1 MSDTPEQ
8 SRAREHLPW
17 AALPVAMVFVAP
29 SIVHACWG
37 YGALGTAASYGV
49 GWSYYVGLMGPLVMA
64 GVLWPLSLILMDRV
78 APRWPRAIRW
88 GVGLAVARALLVH
101 DVWRLLQY
109 GYQAPRIP
117 QAIATALV
125 AGVFGFGLGFL
136 CGMGCLWRRG
146 LVWKLPLLA
155 VAFEAGMWQVYGL
168 FTHFVFA
175 LSTTTKLGSIHL
187 LSLFDFTP
195 GAVWLPMS
203 VPLAGVVGY
212 HVCVGRGRAADG
224 AKRSGRTRSPRERT
238 KRRVWA
244 VAAGAA
250 TMAAVIWAPG
260 LVRQARLDGA
270 IEDGNVDLAERLID
284 AGADVDKPE
293 FLTRR
298 TPLIYSAIWDEA
310 ESARLLLG
318 KGADPDATDRPW
330 GATALHYATN
340 DGHADVVRA
349 LLEGG
354 ADPDIGNAEEFDQY
368 TRGPGNTP
376 LHLATREGH
385 FECIR
390 ALLAGGAHVDARNLP
405 GDTPLTTAISRGDL
419 TSVGILLEN
428 GADPAL
434 SRVSGQ
440 LPLQTAMRRGNWK
453 IAALL
458 VAAGADP
465 NEPTSGGE
473 TVLHVALRQKQHD
486 LALRLLEN
494 GADVS
499 GPDARGFTPPRH
511 VIIYGDSPGVLEAL
525 ADAGSDMHI
534 KGPDGRTL
542 LHYAAYYGR
551 AECAR
556 VLIERGADV
565 TARDDEGKTPLDIA
579 RADPRRKAV
588 VEVLEGD

>member
-1 MSDTPEQ
+1 MSSEEVGPQTPPSPMSDTPEQ

-212 HVCVGRGRAADG
+212 HVCVGRGARRTA
-224 AKRSGRTRSPRERT
+224 RSGP
-238 KRRVWA
+238 
-244 VAAGAA
+244 AG
-250 TMAAVIWAPG
+250 
-260 LVRQARLDGA
+260 R
-270 IEDGNVDLAERLID
+270 
-284 AGADVDKPE
+284 
-293 FLTRR
+293 
-298 TPLIYSAIWDEA
+298 
-310 ESARLLLG
+310 
-318 KGADPDATDRPW
+318 DRPASGPR
-330 GATALHYATN
+330 GAFGPWRPGPLRWPPSSGRQGSSGRHDSTAPSRMGMSTWPSVLS
-340 DGHADVVRA
+340 
-349 LLEGG
+349 
-354 ADPDIGNAEEFDQY
+354 
-368 TRGPGNTP
+368 TP
-376 LHLATREGH
+376 
-385 FECIR
+385 
-390 ALLAGGAHVDARNLP
+390 VP
-405 GDTPLTTAISRGDL
+405 ML
-419 TSVGILLEN
+419 TSR
-428 GADPAL
+428 
-434 SRVSGQ
+434 SS
-440 LPLQTAMRRGNWK
+440 
-453 IAALL
+453 
-458 VAAGADP
+458 
-465 NEPTSGGE
+465 
-473 TVLHVALRQKQHD
+473 
-486 LALRLLEN
+486 
-494 GADVS
+494 
-499 GPDARGFTPPRH
+499 
-511 VIIYGDSPGVLEAL
+511 
-525 ADAGSDMHI
+525 
-534 KGPDGRTL
+534 
-542 LHYAAYYGR
+542 
-551 AECAR
+551 
-556 VLIERGADV
+556 
-565 TARDDEGKTPLDIA
+565 
-579 RADPRRKAV
+579 
-588 VEVLEGD
+588 